1 MPLFKRENISWS
13 VLAIEMVAIMLS
25 VVLGFALN
33 EWRAG
38 QAEARQVATAQE
50 SMARELEQNLAQTN
64 QQRKRFQ
71 AIDDSLAVLQEQRGP
86 DAPLEPFFEAPG
98 FVFNQGAY
106 EAARASGALANMD
119 FDILEMITSTYF
131 VQEYRTEVSQ
141 LFIEQRM
148 NNGPYLQTV
157 SDYRSWMREML
168 NPDLPAYQE
177 ATLRVLRGEA
187 IDEVTAEVEAT
198 YFGREE

>member
-1 MPLFKRENISWS
+1 MPLFNQENKSWG

-38 QAEARQVATAQE
+38 QAEARQVAIAQE
-50 SMARELEQNLAQTN
+50 SIARELEQNLAQTN
-64 QQRKRFQ
+64 QQRERFQ
-71 AIDDSLAVLQEQRGP
+71 AIDDSLAVLQEQRGR
-86 DAPLEPFFEAPG
+86 DAPLEPFFGAPG
-98 FVFNQGAY
+98 FLFNQGAY
-106 EAARASGALANMD
+106 EAARASGALAHMD

-131 VQEYRTEVSQ
+131 VQEYRTEVGQ
-141 LFIEQRM
+141 LFIEQRL

-157 SDYRSWMREML
+157 RDYRSWMQEML

-177 ATLRVLRGEA
+177 GTLRVLRGEA
-187 IDEVTAEVEAT
+187 INEVRSEIEAQ
-198 YFGREE
+198 YFAPEG